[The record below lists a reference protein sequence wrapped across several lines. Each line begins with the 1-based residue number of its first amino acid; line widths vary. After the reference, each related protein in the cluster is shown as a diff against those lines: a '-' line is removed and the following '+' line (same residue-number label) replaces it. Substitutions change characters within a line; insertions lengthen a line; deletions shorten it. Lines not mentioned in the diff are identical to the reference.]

1 MKKKTLSIISFILVM
16 AIMAGCGKISAN
28 ANERPDNT
36 EATETVAAAPQ
47 DQAEEQKAEEAG
59 NSETENESIPD
70 VKISRW
76 RIEDKEDDEGN
87 CINFLEHQTGPD
99 RFEDVEEV
107 YDFDPDSGIE
117 AYHTYIYD
125 YNEEETLFLLYQEG
139 CFYVLNIETEEL
151 QKIIDG
157 CLDKH
162 LEDGMIFYTDLDYT
176 EYSVNW
182 LESEESVPT
191 GKSVISYT
199 AISNELY
206 GFEPKV
212 NEDFVERF
220 KEIQEFAKNGGDVY
234 TIKDLDVYYDGD
246 IYDLNHNYMGNFHF
260 EKPYAWNS
268 NLFFDCY
275 DMEATMF
282 GNTLTFYYYGN
293 IVREYHLP
301 DGEWKVLECYF
312 RFHED
317 PNTSFVK
324 YIIDVNNDGVT
335 TPEEIDE
342 AITNTNIL
350 LYNFSDKSVY
360 TINQNGII
368 SKVAEKVVDFQ
379 EAYGEFYWMDE
390 NHNAYELSWT
400 KTIDSILIGENVV
413 GISKHTDE
421 RAGFVV
427 KPGDPRANHKS
438 DGLDLCTLYGDDWLN
453 QDKTSGAWALEYD
466 WE

>member
-1 MKKKTLSIISFILVM
+1 MKKIISTSLIMVMTIL
-16 AIMAGCGKISAN
+16 ACCAGCGKLSAN
-28 ANERPDNT
+28 ADERPDNI

-87 CINFLEHQTGPD
+87 RIPYLAHQTGPD

-117 AYHTYIYD
+117 AYHCYVKGV
-125 YNEEETLFLLYQEG
+125 NPEETYFLLYQEG
-139 CFYVLNIETEEL
+139 CFYTFNLETKEL
-151 QKIIDG
+151 KKIVDG
-157 CLDKH
+157 CLDKYTDENKI
-162 LEDGMIFYTDLDYT
+162 LYTDLDYN
-176 EYSVNW
+176 EYEIDWMSSD
-182 LESEESVPT
+182 EAVPT
-191 GKSVISYT
+191 GRSVISYT
-199 AISNELY
+199 AITDQLY

-212 NEDFVERF
+212 NEDFAERF

-234 TIKDLDVYYDGD
+234 TIKDLDIYYDGD
-246 IYDLNHNYMGNFHF
+246 IYDLNHNYLGNFHL
-260 EKPYAWNS
+260 ENPYEWNC
-268 NLFFDCY
+268 NLIFDCY
-275 DMEATMF
+275 DMEATLF
-282 GNTLTFYYYGN
+282 SNKLTFYYYGE
-293 IVREYHLP
+293 IVREYQLP
-301 DGEWKVLECYF
+301 EGEWKVLECYF
-312 RFHED
+312 SFHED
-317 PNTSFVK
+317 PNTAAVIYVS
-324 YIIDVNNDGVT
+324 DVNNDGVT
-335 TPEEIDE
+335 TPEELSA

-368 SKVAEKVVDFQ
+368 SKVCENVVDFQ

-400 KTIDSILIGENVV
+400 RSNDNILIGENVV

-421 RAGFVV
+421 RAGFIV
-427 KPGDPRANHKS
+427 KPDDPRG
-438 DGLDLCTLYGDDWLN
+438 DGESGGLHIATGYGNGWLN
-453 QDKTSGAWALEYD
+453 YEQTSFGRN
-466 WE
+466 

>member
-260 EKPYAWNS
+260 EKPYKYFVQG
-268 NLFFDCY
+268 L
-275 DMEATMF
+275 
-282 GNTLTFYYYGN
+282 NT
-293 IVREYHLP
+293 
-301 DGEWKVLECYF
+301 
-312 RFHED
+312 
-317 PNTSFVK
+317 
-324 YIIDVNNDGVT
+324 
-335 TPEEIDE
+335 
-342 AITNTNIL
+342 
-350 LYNFSDKSVY
+350 
-360 TINQNGII
+360 
-368 SKVAEKVVDFQ
+368 
-379 EAYGEFYWMDE
+379 
-390 NHNAYELSWT
+390 
-400 KTIDSILIGENVV
+400 
-413 GISKHTDE
+413 
-421 RAGFVV
+421 
-427 KPGDPRANHKS
+427 
-438 DGLDLCTLYGDDWLN
+438 
-453 QDKTSGAWALEYD
+453 
-466 WE
+466 